1 VLLGFLPPIKQ
12 KRCFFLFSIEITKE
26 IDFLETN
33 DMGIQSSTNKFDSIK
48 KSSSSPAS
56 SSPLDI
62 QIEHL
67 ETLFLVWLDEKKID
81 DQSEVL
87 KKRLRQHIAYFVNF
101 DDVRSCEQWLKS
113 RPNDEKIL
121 LIVSGRFGKR
131 FVQNIHHLTS
141 IIGIY
146 IFCWIPEDHLQWT
159 ENYSKIRGVISKQEE
174 LIQQIFEDR
183 FYFENI
189 EDSKAIQF
197 FKNRPN
203 TRIIDSEYTSVIWY
217 QLFLEIL
224 ISPSYLPSSPSP
236 REFIEILR
244 RSISNDQESLNLIK
258 EFEDTYDQQNAIQW
272 LIKNTPLTRF
282 INKALREQNI
292 SILFYLRFFLVDI
305 YNQLISNSLSSIR
318 VYRKQIMSSEKMKN
332 IHSNINNYLM
342 LNHFLSTSTK
352 LSEYSSIDNNEYQT
366 VFIEIDAQYHDGSV
380 PFAYVDDE
388 TVIFMCGS
396 IFKIISLE
404 QKINS
409 TWILKLS
416 LAGNRELDRLNEKR
430 LKLRQTKDLLMIFE
444 LLDQLN
450 QSNQANIYRQQ
461 LIRQFPSDHPLIRRI
476 NVNSNIQSSRVF
488 RK

>member
-1 VLLGFLPPIKQ
+1 
-12 KRCFFLFSIEITKE
+12 
-26 IDFLETN
+26 
-33 DMGIQSSTNKFDSIK
+33 MGIQSSINKFDYIK
-48 KSSSSPAS
+48 KSSSNTTSSSNP

-81 DQSEVL
+81 DQNQLL
-87 KKRLRQHIAYFVNF
+87 KKRLRQYTTFFVNF
-101 DDVRSCEQWLKS
+101 DDVKSCEQWLKS

-121 LIVSGRFGKR
+121 FITSGRFGKKI
-131 FVQNIHHLTS
+131 VPNIDHLTS

-146 IFCWIPEDHLQWT
+146 VFCWIPEDHLVWT
-159 ENYSKIRGVISKQEE
+159 QNYSKIRGVISKQEE

-189 EDSKAIQF
+189 EDSKAIQI
-197 FKNRPN
+197 FKNRSH
-203 TRIIDSEYTSVIWY
+203 TRIIDPEYTSVIWY

-224 ISPSYLPSSPSP
+224 ISPSYFPSSPSP

-258 EFEDTYDQQNAIQW
+258 EFEDTYDKQNAIEW
-272 LIKNTPLTRF
+272 LINNTPIARF
-282 INKALREQNI
+282 LNKALREQNI

-305 YNQLISNSLSSIR
+305 CNYLISNSLSSIR

-352 LSEYSSIDNNEYQT
+352 LSDFSPIDNNQNEYET
-366 VFIEIDAQYHDGSV
+366 VFIEIDAQYHDGTV

-396 IFKIISLE
+396 IFKMISLE
-404 QKINS
+404 QKIDS

-416 LAGNRELDRLNEKR
+416 LAGNRELDRLNETR
-430 LKLRQTKDLLMIFE
+430 LKLRQTKDFSMIFE

-450 QSNQANIYRQQ
+450 QSNQANIYSQQ

-476 NVNSNIQSSRVF
+476 NMNSNVESSRVF